1 MKKKLLSITVFLF
14 CCLSML
20 ANNTLSNEKTPQ
32 PQINLI
38 KSVNPPPT
46 SLAKITLCEGEELKL
61 TAEDAGTGATYKWTK
76 GASTKSSVK
85 DLIIKNVALGDAGIY
100 TLTVTKNGC
109 TNAVDIEVKINKN
122 PDTPTLGNIVA
133 SCSSAG
139 STKISNYDANVTYI
153 FTPTGPSVNATTH
166 LVEGMTIGTSY
177 TVKAKKGT
185 CESGDS
191 ASFKNDAMLP
201 TPTLPSLK
209 NTVADCSN
217 PSSTEIDNY
226 DANVTYIFTPT
237 GPSVNTTTHLV
248 EGMTIG
254 TSYTVKAKKGTCESG
269 DSTSFKND
277 AVLPAPEAIIKLK

>member
-38 KSVNPPPT
+38 KSVNPPTT
-46 SLAKITLCEGEELKL
+46 SLANITLCEGEELKL

-85 DLIIKNVALGDAGIY
+85 DLIINNVALGDAGIY

-133 SCSSAG
+133 SCSNPS

-191 ASFKNDAMLP
+191 TSFKNDAMLP
-201 TPTLPSLK
+201 TPK
-209 NTVADCSN
+209 
-217 PSSTEIDNY
+217 
-226 DANVTYIFTPT
+226 
-237 GPSVNTTTHLV
+237 
-248 EGMTIG
+248 
-254 TSYTVKAKKGTCESG
+254 
-269 DSTSFKND
+269 
-277 AVLPAPEAIIKLK
+277 AIIKLK

>member
-20 ANNTLSNEKTPQ
+20 ANNTLSNKTTPQ
-32 PQINLI
+32 PQKNLI
-38 KSVNPPPT
+38 KSVNPPTT
-46 SLAKITLCEGEELKL
+46 SLANITLCEGEELKL

-85 DLIIKNVALGDAGIY
+85 DLIINNVSLGDAGIY

-122 PDTPTLGNIVA
+122 PTTPTLGNTVA
-133 SCSSAG
+133 SCSSAS
-139 STKISNYDANVTYI
+139 STKIDNYDATVTYV
-153 FTPTGPSVNATTH
+153 FTPTGPTVKASGEIENMV
-166 LVEGMTIGTSY
+166 IGTSY

-201 TPTLPSLK
+201 TPK
-209 NTVADCSN
+209 
-217 PSSTEIDNY
+217 
-226 DANVTYIFTPT
+226 
-237 GPSVNTTTHLV
+237 
-248 EGMTIG
+248 
-254 TSYTVKAKKGTCESG
+254 
-269 DSTSFKND
+269 
-277 AVLPAPEAIIKLK
+277 AIIKLK